1 MRDGTT
7 DQGIRVGAEPSRPAN
22 WLDTAHAFAPRGFE
36 RGRAGVCLHRFR
48 TVLYLCSTTQS
59 LFGIGLGRGAAVL
72 GVPVLDLVSSE
83 DRGRVEGAIKM
94 AAREGHS
101 TSVRATFS
109 APGGTAVSLEVIASS
124 LLLAA
129 PPVDVLY
136 LRAAEVF
143 QRNEAGVFMESRE
156 AGEAR
161 RAIRQPGI
169 LICDDESRLSALTA
183 GLLVEF
189 GFRPVTAGT
198 GEDALERLGEASP
211 SIDVVLL
218 DVNLTH
224 GRSARDVLA
233 SMRSIGNKARVIL
246 TSGLAAEDVD
256 PDLLSHPSV
265 VGYIAKPYAVEV
277 LVESIREALRLESLS
292 PFQPG

>member
-1 MRDGTT
+1 M
-7 DQGIRVGAEPSRPAN
+7 
-22 WLDTAHAFAPRGFE
+22 
-36 RGRAGVCLHRFR
+36 
-48 TVLYLCSTTQS
+48 
-59 LFGIGLGRGAAVL
+59 
-72 GVPVLDLVSSE
+72 
-83 DRGRVEGAIKM
+83 
-94 AAREGHS
+94 
-101 TSVRATFS
+101 
-109 APGGTAVSLEVIASS
+109 
-124 LLLAA
+124 
-129 PPVDVLY
+129 
-136 LRAAEVF
+136 
-143 QRNEAGVFMESRE
+143 
-156 AGEAR
+156 
-161 RAIRQPGI
+161 
-169 LICDDESRLSALTA
+169 
-183 GLLVEF
+183 
-189 GFRPVTAGT
+189 TAGT